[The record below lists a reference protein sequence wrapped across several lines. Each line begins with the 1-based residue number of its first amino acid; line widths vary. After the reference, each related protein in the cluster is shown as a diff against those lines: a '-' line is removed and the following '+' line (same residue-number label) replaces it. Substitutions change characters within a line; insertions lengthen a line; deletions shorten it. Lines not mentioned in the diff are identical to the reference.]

1 MSRIHFYF
9 FVQLL
14 KIKLFFKFRKYEAKC
29 TNNISGEY
37 IYFPMPSQPEAST
50 LPLAL
55 EFRDINLVLRI
66 IRMVIPND
74 ITKQIY
80 SKRKLISF

>member
-1 MSRIHFYF
+1 MRPN
-9 FVQLL
+9 VQ
-14 KIKLFFKFRKYEAKC
+14 IIY
-29 TNNISGEY
+29 GEY

-55 EFRDINLVLRI
+55 EFRDINLVSRI

-74 ITKQIY
+74 ITIIVKKTYQFLKQKILTFLL
-80 SKRKLISF
+80 LIFVRLIFMINY